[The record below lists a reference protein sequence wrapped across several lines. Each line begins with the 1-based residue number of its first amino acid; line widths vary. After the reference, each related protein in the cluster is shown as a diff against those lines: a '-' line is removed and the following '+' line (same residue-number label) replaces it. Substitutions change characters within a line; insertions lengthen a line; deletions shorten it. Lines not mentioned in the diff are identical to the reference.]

1 MNDILTSILT
11 DPNVSDDLK
20 FVLQGNVAQQDDTP
34 MRRARYVAAL
44 QRFDF
49 QFEFSDDH
57 AFWKRC
63 RDELQRLRI
72 VREEVDKDHA
82 LWRRH
87 APAEYR
93 FG

>member
-1 MNDILTSILT
+1 MQDLFTAILA
-11 DPNVSDDLK
+11 DPNVSEDFK
-20 FVLQGNVAQQDDTP
+20 YVLRGSAQRDDTP

-44 QRFDF
+44 LRFDW

-57 AFWKRC
+57 AYWKRC
-63 RDELQRLRI
+63 RDELLRLRS

-87 APAEYR
+87 APMEYPS
-93 FG
+93 